1 MQTIWSACVLTKTVF
16 GIYRACSLARAY
28 IHFEFNVQFISRDYI
43 ADVDVN
49 DVSVYMEID

>member
-49 DVSVYMEID
+49 DVSVYMEIN